1 MIETGLVYIYSVSPA
16 RNFVGCGALI
26 EGGYIATCR
35 HVWRDAIDPENE
47 VTGEPPEVEI
57 VFPFGAK
64 EKASDGGKLT
74 APSRRARLADACG
87 ESEDSAPDLVLLQL
101 IAPLSVP
108 DGVLKLHPAVGLEVG
123 PGRAHT
129 YLISRN
135 RYSAVDGTIDQVID
149 PEAGLRQFRGDQ
161 SRGYWFEKGS
171 SGSPVFLDNGEQL
184 AGLIALSELGANEG
198 ESHLHEAF
206 VVPATTIHKYLAGRL
221 AADQQAAKRG
231 IDPDILKLILAKLG
245 EQNVPDAEIA
255 GRLDA
260 SIEAILA
267 QAEKPVP
274 VSNDGADIE
283 ATLVASREKL
293 GALDT
298 AGALNVLRA
307 KIAEEE
313 QERARRLVPLLK
325 EQATIE
331 KLAFDYDA
339 AKRSL
344 AEVTRLAPDDVWA
357 FIDLGD
363 LFVTTGQLE
372 EAAKAFRNAEAAA
385 RRQGDE
391 RDVSVSYDRIGDVQ
405 VAQGDLTAA
414 LKSYQ
419 DSLGI
424 AERLAASD
432 PGNAGWQR
440 SLGTAERLAASDPGN
455 AGWQRDVSVSYN
467 KIGDVQV
474 AQGDLTAALMA
485 SDPGNAGWQRDL
497 SVNFAKLA
505 LAHKQ
510 SGDKAKARGLF
521 RQGQAIMARLTKL
534 SPDNAVWKNHLGW
547 FDEQLK
553 ELGP

>member
-16 RNFVGCGALI
+16 RAFKGCGALLD
-26 EGGYIATCR
+26 GGYIATCR
-35 HVWRDAIDPENE
+35 HVWSIAAPA
-47 VTGEPPEVEI
+47 GQQPSSEPAEVEI
-57 VFPFGAK
+57 VFPFGTK
-64 EKASDGGKLT
+64 EKAGDGDKYVVP
-74 APSRRARLADACG
+74 ARKARLADACELLDG
-87 ESEDSAPDLVLLQL
+87 TSPDLVFLALVEPRSQPSGVFPLQ
-101 IAPLSVP
+101 
-108 DGVLKLHPAVGLEVG
+108 PAAHDRFETGAGFAHVGLIG
-123 PGRAHT
+123 RDKANPGRVSDARVKGE
-129 YLISRN
+129 I
-135 RYSAVDGTIDQVID
+135 IDFID
-149 PEAGLRQFRGDQ
+149 AEGRRQFTGSNSASYWTTRGA
-161 SRGYWFEKGS
+161 
-171 SGSPVFLDNGEQL
+171 SGSPVFLEGGQQL
-184 AGLIALSELGANEG
+184 AGIMSLSETGANEG
-198 ESHLHEAF
+198 ETHLHEAF
-206 VVPATTIHKYLAGRL
+206 VVPGTTIHKYLVGRL
-221 AADQQAAKRG
+221 AADAQAAKRG
-231 IDPDILKLILAKLG
+231 IDPEILKPILAKLG

-267 QAEKPVP
+267 QADKPVP
-274 VSNDGADIE
+274 ESNDGADIE

-313 QERARRLVPLLK
+313 QARARRLVPLLK

-391 RDVSVSYDRIGDVQ
+391 RDVSVSYNKIGDVQ

-424 AERLAASD
+424 R
-432 PGNAGWQR
+432 
-440 SLGTAERLAASDPGN
+440 ERLAASDPGN
-455 AGWQRDVSVSYN
+455 AGWQRDVSVSF
-467 KIGDVQV
+467 
-474 AQGDLTAALMA
+474 
-485 SDPGNAGWQRDL
+485 GN
-497 SVNFAKLA
+497 LA

-510 SGDKAKARGLF
+510 SGDKAKARDFL

-534 SPDNAVWKNHLGW
+534 SPDDAVWKNDLAWLDG
-547 FDEQLK
+547 QIK
-553 ELGP
+553 ELAPQRRSASGH